1 MLKSIFSIL
10 KQMVV
15 RCLGIQL
22 LLSHIFASW
31 AVYFTTWVI
40 SFLSNSKFATNT
52 TQQDPISIFIALAA
66 LPFVSAV
73 MAIIDTFYVFL
84 TVSNMITSFFAGLP
98 IPNTTKYISEAMTR
112 FIFYRVSLFTFV
124 CVIVVWSSRSKQ
136 RMMSAEAK
144 QSGKSLKELYAADR
158 RFRLIVCLPLF
169 FVLLFLI
176 FFAGFTSMDYVSE
189 LEKRGYGSVDKHKTT
204 VSKTFTKPSN
214 SDFGEVITNS
224 IGMKLVHIP
233 AGQFMMGD
241 GFTDESMPDMFRAKP
256 QHKVRIS
263 KDFYIGVTEV
273 TQAQWKAV
281 MGNNPSKFKGDDL
294 PVENV
299 TWYGAVK
306 FCKRMSKATGKH
318 YRLPTEAQWEY
329 ACRGGTQSRY
339 YWGDDPNVLGEYAWY
354 YVNSE
359 FRTHPVGQ
367 KKPNPFG
374 LYDMLGNVVEFCSDF
389 YHPTYYTRSPTV
401 DPENTEA
408 NIMGRR
414 VKRGGSWW
422 GKYVRTPSD
431 YTCSARTGTS
441 TSWKC
446 DDTGLRVVVEAE

>member
-1 MLKSIFSIL
+1 
-10 KQMVV
+10 
-15 RCLGIQL
+15 
-22 LLSHIFASW
+22 
-31 AVYFTTWVI
+31 
-40 SFLSNSKFATNT
+40 
-52 TQQDPISIFIALAA
+52 
-66 LPFVSAV
+66 
-73 MAIIDTFYVFL
+73 
-84 TVSNMITSFFAGLP
+84 
-98 IPNTTKYISEAMTR
+98 
-112 FIFYRVSLFTFV
+112 
-124 CVIVVWSSRSKQ
+124 
-136 RMMSAEAK
+136 
-144 QSGKSLKELYAADR
+144 
-158 RFRLIVCLPLF
+158 
-169 FVLLFLI
+169 
-176 FFAGFTSMDYVSE
+176 
-189 LEKRGYGSVDKHKTT
+189 
-204 VSKTFTKPSN
+204 
-214 SDFGEVITNS
+214 
-224 IGMKLVHIP
+224 
-233 AGQFMMGD
+233 MMGD

-263 KDFYIGVTEV
+263 KDFYIGVMEV

-294 PVENV
+294 PVESV

-318 YRLPTEAQWEY
+318 YRLPTEAEWEY

-359 FRTHPVGQ
+359 DRTHPVGQ

-408 NIMGRR
+408 YIMGRR
-414 VKRGGSWW
+414 VQRGGSWW
-422 GKYVRTPSD
+422 GKYVHTPSS

-441 TSWKC
+441 TSCKW
-446 DDTGLRVVVEAE
+446 DDNGLRVVVEAE